1 PCIRIP
7 AAFLRHRSAMEGS
20 KARTPRRPSVVAQF
34 AAQVAQWLQE
44 DPAVSAVEILRRVRL
59 AGYRGGK
66 SAPYALGG
74 RGKTRRPGHQA
85 AGTRQMIVVAR
96 NREHLYNFLKRAF
109 EGNETVQI
117 IPDRRFRERRQR
129 STPHEG
135 GRRQGSR
142 RSPKTIDGMLAAMGW
157 TIVHLRT

>member
-1 PCIRIP
+1 
-7 AAFLRHRSAMEGS
+7 MEGS
-20 KARTPRRPSVVAQF
+20 QARTPRRPSVVAQF

-59 AGYRGGK
+59 GGYRGGK
-66 SAPYALGG
+66 SALYELVRRVKTQRLGDQ
-74 RGKTRRPGHQA
+74 P
-85 AGTRQMIVVAR
+85 AGIQQLIVVAR

-142 RSPKTIDGMLAAMGW
+142 RSPKTIDRMLAAMGW
-157 TIVHLRT
+157 TFVHLRTRRGSAL